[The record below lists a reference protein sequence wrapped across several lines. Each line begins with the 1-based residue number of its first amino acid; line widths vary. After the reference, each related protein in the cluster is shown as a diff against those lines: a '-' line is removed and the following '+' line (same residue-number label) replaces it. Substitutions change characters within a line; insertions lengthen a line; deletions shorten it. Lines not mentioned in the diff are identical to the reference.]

1 MALRGAEYLSRS
13 PGRSLHG
20 PALALQLTRNPPS
33 LPKASCN
40 SLSARASFRNDE
52 RCVLAYLQ
60 RAVYPPKNTF
70 ETCFCFPRF
79 LFHKPPC
86 CPCPEQR
93 SPPGVLGH
101 FLFSGPISHRGQLMI
116 PWMLLLDDFFLQERL
131 GSCREE
137 MQSLMDGT
145 NGPQHLRAALWPT
158 PLGKLPLPPAAL
170 QITLKLGLFA
180 KFFFPARG
188 LSHP

>member
-1 MALRGAEYLSRS
+1 
-13 PGRSLHG
+13 
-20 PALALQLTRNPPS
+20 
-33 LPKASCN
+33 
-40 SLSARASFRNDE
+40 
-52 RCVLAYLQ
+52 
-60 RAVYPPKNTF
+60 
-70 ETCFCFPRF
+70 
-79 LFHKPPC
+79 
-86 CPCPEQR
+86 
-93 SPPGVLGH
+93 
-101 FLFSGPISHRGQLMI
+101 MI
-116 PWMLLLDDFFLQERL
+116 PWILLLDDFFLQGRL